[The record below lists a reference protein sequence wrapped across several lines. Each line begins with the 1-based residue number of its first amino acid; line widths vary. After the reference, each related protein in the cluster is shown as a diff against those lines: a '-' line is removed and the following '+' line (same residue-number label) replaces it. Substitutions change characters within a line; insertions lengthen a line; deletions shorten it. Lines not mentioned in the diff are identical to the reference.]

1 MGSGIYVAAAGAV
14 AQSSALDVTANNI
27 ANASTTAYHGVRV
40 TFHEALARA
49 RSPDV
54 TLVGNQTATSV
65 GQQAGPMT
73 ATGNSLDI
81 ALDGDGYFAVDAPQ
95 GVRYSRAGALHLGA
109 DGRIVN
115 VDNLPVRGVGGAP
128 LVVPAGTAQLLIG
141 ADGSI
146 ATEAGPIGQLELVRF
161 DQSQLTRD
169 GSTLVAA
176 RGAPIAGPPPGVLQ
190 GTLEGSNVNVVR
202 GVVELVQVS
211 RTYESLLRVIEGF
224 QTIESRA
231 ARDIGGPK

>member
-27 ANASTTAYHGVRV
+27 ANASTTAFHGERV

-49 RSPDV
+49 RSADV

-65 GQQAGPMT
+65 VQQAGPMT
-73 ATGNSLDI
+73 ATGNPLDI
-81 ALDGDGYFAVDAPQ
+81 ALEGDGYFAVDAPQ

-128 LVVPAGTAQLLIG
+128 LIVPAGTSQLLIG
-141 ADGSI
+141 ADGSV

-161 DQSQLTRD
+161 AEAQLTRD
-169 GSTLVAA
+169 GATLVAA
-176 RGAPIAGPPPGVLQ
+176 RGAPIAGPPPSVLQ
-190 GTLEGSNVNVVR
+190 GTLEGSNVNIVR